1 MFEFEI
7 QLDCENNET
16 FTKEFSQERKKIFV
30 IDLTKINRI
39 NQRQ

>member
-16 FTKEFSQERKKIFV
+16 FTKKFSQEKKKIV

-39 NQRQ
+39 NNQ